1 MRAGSSLLMNT
12 LDSEVS
18 YRQKERVLTMSSN
31 GQIASDSDILATR
44 LFRFP
49 IEIGHFEGAQ
59 DDEGRADSYVHP
71 VGVCQRLQM
80 VLTHWINLA

>member
-1 MRAGSSLLMNT
+1 
-12 LDSEVS
+12 
-18 YRQKERVLTMSSN
+18 MSSN
-31 GQIASDSDILATR
+31 GQIASDSDILATH

-59 DDEGRADSYVHP
+59 DDEGRADSCVHA

-80 VLTHWINLA
+80 VLTHWINRA